1 MNSSVCVD
9 ASLILRTLIPA
20 PYSPQALDLLS
31 QWQQQ
36 QTTLIAPTL
45 LPFEVTS
52 VLRRLVFLKELRAE
66 DGEAA
71 FDAFRKIKIRFSARA
86 ALFPLAWKL
95 VKEFNRPR
103 AYDVTYLALAQLEG
117 VELWTADERL
127 YNAVKGKLA
136 WVRWVGEY
144 SGNLQEKR

>member
-36 QTTLIAPTL
+36 QTKLIAPTL

>member
-1 MNSSVCVD
+1 
-9 ASLILRTLIPA
+9 
-20 PYSPQALDLLS
+20 
-31 QWQQQ
+31 
-36 QTTLIAPTL
+36 
-45 LPFEVTS
+45 
-52 VLRRLVFLKELRAE
+52 VFLKELRAE

-144 SGNLQEKR
+144 SGNLQEKCQSPPDVYHP